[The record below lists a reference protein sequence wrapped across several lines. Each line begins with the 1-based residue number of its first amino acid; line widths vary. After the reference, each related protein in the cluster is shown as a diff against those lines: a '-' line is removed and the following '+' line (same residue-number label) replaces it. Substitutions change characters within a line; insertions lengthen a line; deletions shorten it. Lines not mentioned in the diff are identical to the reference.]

1 MTKYNTLN
9 VKLSSS
15 QRNKLKSAIKNGT
28 EVTLNL
34 SSKLIGG
41 SNDKTNF
48 PSKLLLTDTQVSKIC
63 NAFANGS
70 SANIKF
76 SKTQL
81 AKMIQSGGF
90 MSLVPL
96 YGSSDPPFRKTFS
109 SAKSLTNSYAKELK
123 NTGSKKLDEN
133 TLVDAGLSLLG
144 KKIFKNSSFT
154 GSGITL
160 TNDEIKDIIKVFKK

>member
-9 VKLSSS
+9 VKLSNS
-15 QRNKLKSAIKNGT
+15 QRNKLKYAIKNGT

-34 SSKLIGG
+34 SSNLIGG

-48 PSKLLLTDTQVSKIC
+48 PNKLLLTDTQVSKIY

-70 SANIKF
+70 SANIKC

-81 AKMIQSGGF
+81 ATTIQSGGF

-96 YGSSDPPFRKTFS
+96 YGLSDPPFRKTFS
-109 SAKSLTNSYAKELK
+109 LAKSLAESLTNSYAKELK
-123 NTGSKKLDEN
+123 NT
-133 TLVDAGLSLLG
+133 DAKNQMKVLL
-144 KKIFKNSSFT
+144 
-154 GSGITL
+154 
-160 TNDEIKDIIKVFKK
+160 